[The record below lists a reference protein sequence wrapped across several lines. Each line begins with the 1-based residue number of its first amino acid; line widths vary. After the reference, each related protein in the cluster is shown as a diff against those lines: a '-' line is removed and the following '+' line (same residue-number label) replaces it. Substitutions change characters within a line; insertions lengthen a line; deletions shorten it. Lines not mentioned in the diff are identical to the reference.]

1 MSTLYGFYLAM
12 VLYPDVQ
19 RRAQT
24 ELDSVVGTDR
34 LPCLEDR
41 EKLPY
46 INALVK
52 ELLAME
58 YSRYFRSEKIISIAS
73 FI

>member
-1 MSTLYGFYLAM
+1 M

-19 RRAQT
+19 RKAQM

-41 EKLPY
+41 DKLPY

-52 ELLAME
+52 ELL
-58 YSRYFRSEKIISIAS
+58 RWNTVGILGLRK
-73 FI
+73 